1 MEELVLMSK
10 YKKLAQKLELVLFTY
25 NRAQFLDHA
34 LTQLRGCP
42 FYFCKITILDNCS
55 TDETPEVVQ
64 RHISCFPNM
73 VYERNKLNIGGN
85 ANILR
90 AAEKS
95 NGLYTWLICDDDEFD
110 FTNCDDVI
118 DVVLEEKVDLIHM
131 GGHGIKPWQPAGIT
145 ATPKELMTMGYHFV
159 NNASFVPAGLF
170 RTQVFY
176 DSLDAAYQNIR
187 NWYPHLVYAFKFYTE
202 NKPIYLAKNRIV
214 TASVGRAG
222 YNYDDWLDRWVN
234 TSFLMKQF
242 SDRRKAFFD
251 VYNGEKKLITLAR
264 LTLHAFKK
272 KISFFSLFKVFYLY
286 SVPGL
291 LASIFYLA
299 GIGLLYPFIK
309 NIEKKD

>member
-1 MEELVLMSK
+1 MEEPVLLPN
-10 YKKLAQKLELVLFTY
+10 YKRLAQKLELVLFTY
-25 NRAQFLDHA
+25 NRAPYLNHA
-34 LTQLRGCP
+34 LTQLQGSP
-42 FYFCKITILDNCS
+42 FSFCKITILDNCS
-55 TDETPEVVQ
+55 TDETPAVIQ
-64 RHISCFPNM
+64 QHIACFPNM
-73 VYERNKLNIGGN
+73 VYERNKINIGGN

-90 AAEKS
+90 AAERS

-110 FTNCDDVI
+110 FSNCDDVI
-118 DVVLEEKVDLIHM
+118 DVVLEEKVDLIHV
-131 GGHGIKPWQPAGIT
+131 GGHGTKPWQLAGIT
-145 ATPKELMTMGYHFV
+145 ATPKELMAKGYHFV
-159 NNASFVPAGLF
+159 NNASFVPASLF

-176 DSLDAAYQNIR
+176 DSLDEAYQNIR
-187 NWYPHLVYAFKFYTE
+187 NWYPHLVYTFKFYTD
-202 NKPIYLAKNRIV
+202 NKLVYLAKNRIV

-234 TSFLMKQF
+234 TSFLMKQS
-242 SDRRKAFFD
+242 SDRRKVFFD

-309 NIEKKD
+309 NIGKKD